1 MPGTLESRTSRILRE
16 VVTPKRLLMAGAPL
30 GGLAVFGAG
39 FYEGWLRSNDFG
51 YSVAYAVSHMVPS
64 IVWYRIPPETI
75 AEAIA
80 YSPSILKDL
89 KAEVAAGT
97 ISSVQAAREAAVID
111 NVYALRSG
119 IAGSVVLGY
128 VLSGIHAVR
137 TAGEKMRDRII
148 KGDQRITVAP
158 ESIVFLAGEN
168 STALVPLSASSQPI
182 LPILETEKAADNL
195 FNILPPGSRT
205 ERPVYVRVPG
215 GRYEDANLVERITFI
230 PTSLLTKDNGDRML
244 VVVGDGS
251 VHEQEFPFTYE
262 KQQDLDIK
270 ELQIATEE
278 LVKAGRVAGI
288 DMDQVEVVRI
298 YLGDAYHQAPTG
310 SQEHTISL
318 RQELDKYGS
327 VEVLIDSKGPLFER
341 IKDWLADRKEVIFH
355 TKQHDYFVTTSTLL
369 KEYGITVYDQE
380 DKNIPYGTPV
390 LVYEETTAA
399 TVIRAKEIKN
409 TQKYEDVMALTSTVK
424 GHELAVREQ
433 IKDICS
439 ALVYRDLILEVIQKL
454 KQGQSNHQI
463 QAWLDQRFPNE
474 QLRN

>member
-1 MPGTLESRTSRILRE
+1 MQNNLESRASRILRE
-16 VVTPKRLLMAGAPL
+16 VATPKRLLMAGAPL

-39 FYEGWLRSNDFG
+39 FYEGWLRSNEFG

-80 YSPSILKDL
+80 YSPSILRDL
-89 KAEVAAGT
+89 KAEVVAGT
-97 ISSVQAAREAAVID
+97 ISSVQAAREAALID

-148 KGDQRITVAP
+148 KGDQRITVEP
-158 ESIVFLAGEN
+158 ESIFFLAGEN

-182 LPILETEKAADNL
+182 LPILETEGAAQNL

-205 ERPVYVRVPG
+205 ERPIYVRVPD
-215 GRYEDANLVERITFI
+215 GRYEDANLLVERITFT

-251 VHEQEFPFTYE
+251 VHEEEFPFTYE
-262 KQQDLDIK
+262 KKQDLNIK

-278 LVKAGRVAGI
+278 LVEAGRASGI

-310 SQEHTISL
+310 SREHTISL
-318 RQELDKYGS
+318 RQELAKYGS
-327 VEVLIDSKGPLFER
+327 IEVLIDSKGPLLEK
-341 IKDWLADRKEVIFH
+341 IKDWLADRKKVVFH
-355 TKQHDYFVTTSTLL
+355 TKQHDYFSTTSTLL
-369 KEYGITVYDQE
+369 EQYGVTVYDQE
-380 DKNIPYGTPV
+380 DENIPDGTPV

-399 TVIRAKEIKN
+399 TVIRAQEINN
-409 TQKYEDVMALTSTVK
+409 TKRYEDVMALTSTVK

-433 IKDICS
+433 MKDICS
-439 ALVYRDLILEVIQKL
+439 ALVYRDLMLEVIQKL
-454 KQGQSNHQI
+454 KQGQSSHQI
-463 QAWLDQRFPNE
+463 QAWLDQRFPK
-474 QLRN
+474 